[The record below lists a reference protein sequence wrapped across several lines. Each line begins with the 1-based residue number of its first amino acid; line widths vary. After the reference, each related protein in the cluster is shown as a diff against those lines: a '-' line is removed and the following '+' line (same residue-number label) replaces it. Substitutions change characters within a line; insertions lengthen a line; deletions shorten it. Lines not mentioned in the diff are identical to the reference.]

1 MKRLKILLFIFCLA
15 LSIPLAYFV
24 LLTYRSL
31 EQEEIAQL
39 RFFGETLFDEIE
51 QTLAELVLTEENR
64 QVGEY
69 YYLPSGWLGEKSE
82 LAPSPLSQLPEKG
95 YILGY
100 FQNNPDGSFQTPL
113 SAADTPAAPKL
124 ADVVVQ
130 LKDANK
136 IFNLKR
142 TSDPERFES
151 PPPVW
156 KEKAKQ
162 QKGAS
167 LADN

>member
-69 YYLPSGWLGEKSE
+69 YYLPSGWLGEKVSWPPRPFHNCRKRLHPRIFSE
-82 LAPSPLSQLPEKG
+82 QSGRFFPNAPVRRRH
-95 YILGY
+95 
-100 FQNNPDGSFQTPL
+100 T
-113 SAADTPAAPKL
+113 
-124 ADVVVQ
+124 
-130 LKDANK
+130 
-136 IFNLKR
+136 R
-142 TSDPERFES
+142 R
-151 PPPVW
+151 
-156 KEKAKQ
+156 AKT
-162 QKGAS
+162 G
-167 LADN
+167 